1 MTLIIYMTPLT
12 SYISRPKINNND
24 KKIMNTVLTQLS
36 IILFNFFTLK

>member
-1 MTLIIYMTPLT
+1 MTPLT